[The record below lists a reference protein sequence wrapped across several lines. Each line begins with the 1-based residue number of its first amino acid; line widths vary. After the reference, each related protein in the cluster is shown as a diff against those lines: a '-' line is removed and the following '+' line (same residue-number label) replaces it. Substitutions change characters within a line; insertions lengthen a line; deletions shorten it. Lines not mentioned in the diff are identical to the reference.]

1 MILFLVLL
9 PQKAVV
15 MVQKRLVVL
24 ELLAQVV
31 VLVAVLVE
39 VERHLVVLE
48 ILDKVMLEVVV

>member
-15 MVQKRLVVL
+15 TEQKRLVVL

-39 VERHLVVLE
+39 VELHLVVLE
-48 ILDKVMLEVVV
+48 ILDKEMLEVVV